1 MKTRFAV
8 LLTAAVA
15 LPAFAH
21 DPSQHKPGDAKDP
34 DCAQMD
40 HMDMSKMDP
49 KDPVMKAM
57 HDKCM
62 ATMKHDHDGHD
73 KKPEEAKETKPGSDK
88 PNPHEGMNH
97 GAM

>member
-1 MKTRFAV
+1 MKAQLFI
-8 LLTAAVA
+8 LLATSIA

-21 DPSQHKPGDAKDP
+21 DPSLHKHGDAKDP
-34 DCAQMD
+34 DCAQME

-62 ATMKHDHDGHD
+62 AAMKHDHDAHAQPAADAKD
-73 KKPEEAKETKPGSDK
+73 KSKSDK
-88 PNPHEGMNH
+88 SDPHSHDTHN
-97 GAM
+97 AQ

>member
-1 MKTRFAV
+1 MKIRFAV
-8 LLTAAVA
+8 LFAATVA

-21 DPSQHKPGDAKDP
+21 DPSLHKPGDAKDP
-34 DCAQMD
+34 DCAQME

-62 ATMKHDHDGHD
+62 AAMKHDHDAHD
-73 KKPEEAKETKPGSDK
+73 QAPADAKGTSQTDKSDAHSHDNHDTK
-88 PNPHEGMNH
+88 
-97 GAM
+97 

>member
-1 MKTRFAV
+1 MKTQFAV
-8 LLTAAVA
+8 LFALAFA

-21 DPSQHKPGDAKDP
+21 DPSQHKPGDAQDP
-34 DCAQMD
+34 DCAKMQ

-62 ATMKHDHDGHD
+62 GAMSHDHDTQNQT
-73 KKPEEAKETKPGSDK
+73 PAKAKDK
-88 PNPHEGMNH
+88 PKADKPDEHSHDNH
-97 GAM
+97 DAK